1 MFRKSFSSTMS
12 RFFAILVLAS
22 FVTLVGCATYRV
34 TDPASGKVY
43 YTKKIKQEKRGG
55 TVTFTDDRT
64 GAKVTLQSS
73 EIQKIPK
80 KEYKEAVK
88 KD

>member
-1 MFRKSFSSTMS
+1 MSRRSFGSTMR
-12 RFFAILVLAS
+12 RFLAIVLLAS

-34 TDPASGKVY
+34 TDPASGKIY
-43 YTKKIKQEKRGG
+43 YTKKFKQEKRGG
-55 TVTFTDDRT
+55 AVTFTDDRT

-73 EIQKIPK
+73 EIQKILR